1 MFYKVAIALTL
12 LATASVAG
20 QSQPPAAAPPVE
32 KLGENLFRIGELRV
46 DRAAREVLATGVLN
60 DITTVE
66 FVASTT
72 DGVKGYESAIAL
84 DTDAITLNAA
94 LLLIGLDPAR
104 SKPAKVQFDSTPPE
118 GDPVELFVEL
128 PAAGK
133 PRRVRVEDILFDQGT
148 KKTLKPGPWVYS
160 GSTFIETDSGRRFMA
175 EVDGILVGLMRG
187 PSALIDNP
195 RSDMLGRFGAI
206 ILNPAI
212 ARPGLKVSLIVRAL
226 PRR

>member
-1 MFYKVAIALTL
+1 MRVD
-12 LATASVAG
+12 TAS
-20 QSQPPAAAPPVE
+20 
-32 KLGENLFRIGELRV
+32 
-46 DRAAREVLATGVLN
+46 REVSVPGTLN
-60 DITTVE
+60 EVMTVE
-66 FVASTT
+66 FVANAK
-72 DGVKGYESAIAL
+72 DGVKAYESAVTL
-84 DTDAITLNAA
+84 NTDAVSFNAA

-104 SKPAKVQFDSTPPE
+104 SKPSKVQFDSTPPE
-118 GDPVELFVEL
+118 GDPVDLFVEL

-175 EVDGILVGLMRG
+175 EVDGVLIGLMRG

-206 ILNPAI
+206 ILNPTVAK
-212 ARPGLKVSLIVRAL
+212 PGMKVSLIVRAL